1 MFFPDPIFEQSQ
13 VANNVARNK
22 KFQSLK
28 ANIRDTD
35 PQQLIAFTK
44 KYPNAPQSLLIAFT
58 QVGADPESA
67 AVEEI
72 VDKYSITQS
81 EQAAKQ
87 WELASTD
94 GQGNPLMPEH
104 QDMTLNLASIF
115 KGDAQLGVWALLGF
129 ESMGEKVIKINRQ
142 LKYVADLH
150 AYDSMLEDGML
161 PTEAQENLAMYV
173 TNTKIPDIGKDK
185 GTWGELKEYVEMWS
199 ESSKLAGE
207 TAFSAAFREA
217 WNGNPVNFDRN
228 RKFIFESLLAE
239 EDIRYQRLLDMGLS
253 ETEARKIY
261 YDNVGTPIKANEA
274 LGMNEYTSLSA
285 PNRIQ
290 FFEGRKSNYAPGNNI
305 NDMFSISN
313 WWRQKQGLDTGV
325 LQPYSPGRQIAYNVT
340 PSGTTAANTLSG
352 LIDGGV
358 RLLADIPLSKG
369 ISSISK
375 LKNASY
381 TVDKLLDAGKAS
393 KVDNYLNTF
402 NKTIDELEDY
412 VDPFSDKKP
421 LISGKNGQLIRVLKG
436 KERTDYAAGRKLY
449 KQAGIINGT
458 RRSLFRNTATD
469 LMNSPFG
476 RQITKA
482 LTEQDNVAKIMTTP
496 GLDNLDYTVAK
507 QIADARDY
515 LEVRSILD
523 NLFDTGVINQ
533 LPGKQSGLTNAVLR
547 TSALKGKQLLQSKG
561 AVQQTLGKGLSAIG
575 NKDAAYTSAGSAIVS
590 GAKKVTNLV
599 GTKLYGKPVKEVDDF
614 GRLMGFSANI
624 RSGYK
629 PYMNKILSV
638 TPEEGLSFTNRDSAV
653 RNLISHLQVTGYSY
667 DAMKPIVDDLIDIA
681 DGDFEAIQNFA
692 YQQILRDEFIMQ
704 QSGKGIPTQQIAKKI
719 FESNADIRKYFID
732 SLSGEN
738 MPFVGDVMETIVQR
752 GPDGE
757 EINMLVPSLHL
768 LAEASE
774 LAAPLVDYR
783 LINRAMGKVFT
794 TYGNDFESGLRA
806 NLTHTGKNM
815 VNFFK
820 GSDDFKGLIPSK
832 NLTDDAY
839 TLTLDYMTRN
849 VFKPLVLLRGA
860 WFIRVFLEES
870 MRMAAAGLDNMFI
883 HPASHLVWARSHGQ
897 AGKLSKKFLGE
908 SAGGIDSAKIRESLE
923 YKDVTNSVWS
933 AGALKGRPTR
943 GSSMGRDFIE
953 LRRGEDGYVNGIA
966 TELIQLRNDPIARYL
981 AANGYNDASKAWFRS
996 AEALPLRKELAR
1008 LGGKKME
1015 GIVSNARDADAYLA
1029 SVEARIRIKTGEQL
1043 IEGKNYIAGD
1053 KYSYQFGTYGGD
1065 ERLRNAIATGKL
1077 ELPRGTKVDK
1087 ANVIDFIPDVTK
1099 EYSKKKLESIYKG
1112 LSYYVDEGIDF
1123 GLVKGSRPKSEVSG
1137 FLGKI
1142 ENKLDTMT
1150 DIAFK
1155 HLMTKPNAYLSRS
1168 VTWKQYRWQWIN
1180 DNFMD
1185 MSPDLQK
1192 KFVQEAKD
1200 AKIPKKVIDEMRG
1213 QKGVA
1218 TGKIDDYDLANT
1230 QSRAYG
1236 LAATKDLLYDASKK
1250 HLISDITRNIFPFPE
1265 VWFELAQTWSKI
1277 LIQNPYRARQAQL
1290 FTTGAKGS
1298 NTNEY
1303 TGEGFFAPDPNG
1315 SGAEMF
1321 VYPGMDF
1328 MSNAIFGK
1336 DSGVKVAPQ
1345 GFVQGINLLGQ
1356 GFVPGPLPY
1365 VGVLAD
1371 KVLPRHGLGKEI
1383 RGLLYGEFGP
1393 PQLGDVVPVPAWLDK
1408 FVTAAG
1414 LGDDRKQLRAS
1425 TTIDI
1430 YRYGKAVGRDKALL
1444 AQGKLDKY
1452 INKGLSVEDAYL
1464 EYSKRQAAQ
1473 LYIFRGL
1480 SQFVL
1485 PTGWTPRYYIEDV
1498 NGKYWG
1504 AQILANEYRE
1514 LSDKNDNDQ
1523 VAAANEF
1530 IARYGIEH
1538 GWLTAPKTQSKVG
1551 KQSFTDRVLEFQAE
1565 NKELLETLELSK
1577 WYALPDSP
1585 YDERNY
1591 ANMYEAFNTGNR
1603 VTLSPEEYQRQVNDT
1618 RGYFRYSAFKEQVE
1632 AMDLSSADEVQVL
1645 RLMRNHLIETL
1656 PGFQRDY
1663 GSINP
1668 VKARDVLEE
1677 MQAEWTTNKLVLE
1690 LESGKA
1696 FAEFNP
1702 IWEEA
1707 GKISESYGFSDSWWL
1722 TSSAPEA
1729 KALRLGVAQIARNIT
1744 KDYPDFKY
1752 IWIGVY
1758 SRLFR
1763 DDTELIGIFNDS

>member
-22 KFQSLK
+22 KFKNLK
-28 ANIRDTD
+28 KNLNDVD
-35 PQQLIAFTK
+35 PQRLIAFTQ
-44 KYPNAPQSLLIAFT
+44 KYPNAPQSLLIGFT
-58 QVGADPESA
+58 QVGADPNSA
-67 AVEEI
+67 AVEEV
-72 VDKYSITQS
+72 VDRYSISQS

-94 GQGNPLMPEH
+94 GQGNALMPEH
-104 QDMTLNLASIF
+104 QDMTLNLAKAL

-150 AYDSMLEDGML
+150 AYDSMLESGML

-173 TNTKIPDIGKDK
+173 SNTQIPDIGKDK
-185 GTWGELKEYVEMWS
+185 GTWGELKEYAEMWK

-217 WNGNPVNFDRN
+217 WNGNPVNFDRD

-239 EDIRYQRLLDMGLS
+239 DDIRYQRLLDMGLS
-253 ETEARKIY
+253 ETEARKLY

-274 LGMNEYTSLSA
+274 LGMQEYTSLSS

-313 WWRQKQGLDTGV
+313 WWRQKQGLDTGK
-325 LQPYSPGRQIAYNVT
+325 LQPYSPGRQVAYNVT

-352 LIDGGV
+352 FIDGSV
-358 RLLADIPLSKG
+358 RLLADIPLAKG
-369 ISSISK
+369 ISTINK
-375 LKNASY
+375 LKQAPI
-381 TVDKLLDAGKAS
+381 TVDKLLDSQKAA

-402 NKTIDELEDY
+402 NKNINELEDY

-421 LISGKNGQLIRVLKG
+421 LISGKNGQLIRKFKG
-436 KERTDYAAGRKLY
+436 DEGREYAAGRKLY
-449 KQAGIINGT
+449 KQAGVITGT
-458 RRSLFRNTATD
+458 RKSLFRNTTQD

-476 RQITKA
+476 RKITRA
-482 LTEQDNVAKIMTTP
+482 LTEENNVAKLMSTP
-496 GLDNLDYTVAK
+496 GLHNLDYTVVK
-507 QIADARDY
+507 QIADATDY
-515 LEVRSILD
+515 LEVRQILD

-547 TSALKGKQLLQSKG
+547 TSALKGKQLLDSQNVLK
-561 AVQQTLGKGLSAIG
+561 QTVGKGLSAIG
-575 NKDAAYTSAGSAIVS
+575 REDAAFRSVGSYLGGGVKQGINVL
-590 GAKKVTNLV
+590 K
-599 GTKLYGKPVKEVDDF
+599 GKPVEGDAF
-614 GRLMGFSANI
+614 AQLMGFSANI

-638 TPEEGLSFTNRDSAV
+638 TPEEGLSFVNRDSAV
-653 RNLISHLQVTGYSY
+653 RNLISHMQVTGYSY
-667 DAMKPIVDDLIDIA
+667 DAMKPIVDELIAIPE
-681 DGDFEAIQNFA
+681 GNFEAIQNFA

-704 QSGKGIPTQQIAKKI
+704 QTGKNIATQRIAKKI

-732 SLSGEN
+732 SLTGEN

-757 EINMLVPSLHL
+757 EINMVVPSLHL
-768 LAEASE
+768 LAESSE
-774 LAAPLVDYR
+774 LMAPLVDYR
-783 LINRAMGKVFT
+783 LINRALGKVFT
-794 TYGNDFESGLRA
+794 TYGNEFEGGLRA
-806 NLTHTGKNM
+806 NLKHTGKNM
-815 VNFFK
+815 VKAFK
-820 GSDDFKGLIPSK
+820 GGEDFTGIIPSK

-860 WFIRVFLEES
+860 WFIRVFMEES

-883 HPASHLVWARSHGQ
+883 HPANHMIWARSHGQ

-908 SAGGIDSAKIRESLE
+908 SAGGIDSAKIRETFE
-923 YKDVTNSVWS
+923 YKEVTNSAWS

-953 LRRGEDGYVNGIA
+953 LRRGEDGYKQGIA

-981 AANGYNDASKAWFRS
+981 AANGFNDASKAWFRS

-1008 LGGKKME
+1008 LGGNRME
-1015 GIVSNARDADAYLA
+1015 GIVTNARDADAYLA

-1043 IEGKNYIAGD
+1043 VEGTNYIAGD
-1053 KYSYQFGTYGGD
+1053 KYSYKFGTYGGNQN
-1065 ERLRNAIATGKL
+1065 LRNAIATGKL
-1077 ELPRGTKVDK
+1077 ELPRGKKVGK
-1087 ANVIDFIPDVTK
+1087 ANVVGFIPDVAK
-1099 EYSKKKLESIYKG
+1099 EYNKSHLDNIYESV
-1112 LSYYVDEGIDF
+1112 SYFIDEGVDF
-1123 GLVKGSRPKSEVSG
+1123 GLVKGSRPQRNVTG
-1137 FLGKI
+1137 FLGKL
-1142 ENKLDTMT
+1142 ENKLDTYS

-1168 VTWKQYRWQWIN
+1168 VVWKQYRWQWIN

-1185 MSPDLQK
+1185 MSPELQK
-1192 KFVQEAKD
+1192 KFVKEAQE

-1218 TGKIDDYDLANT
+1218 TSKIDDYDLANT

-1236 LAATKDLLYDASKK
+1236 LAATKELLYDASKK

-1277 LIQNPYRARQAQL
+1277 LIANPYRARQAQL

-1315 SGAEMF
+1315 SGSEMF
-1321 VYPGMDF
+1321 IYPGMDF

-1371 KVLPRHGLGKEI
+1371 KVLPRHGLGKDI

-1393 PQLGDVVPVPAWLDK
+1393 PKLGDVVPTPAWLDK
-1408 FVTAAG
+1408 ILSAVG
-1414 LGDDRKQLRAS
+1414 VGEDRQQLRAS
-1425 TTIDI
+1425 TTIDV
-1430 YRYGKAVGRDKALL
+1430 YRYGKAVGRDKSL
-1444 AQGKLDKY
+1444 AEQGKLDKY
-1452 INKGLSVEDAYL
+1452 LNKGMSLDDAYMA
-1464 EYSKRQAAQ
+1464 YSKRQASQ
-1473 LYIFRGL
+1473 LYLFRGL
-1480 SQFVL
+1480 SQFFL
-1485 PTGWTPRYYIEDV
+1485 PTGWTPRYYIEDK

-1514 LSDKNDNDQ
+1514 LVDKNDNDQ
-1523 VAAANEF
+1523 IAAANEF
-1530 IARYGIEH
+1530 LRTYGIEH

-1551 KQSFTDRVLEFQAE
+1551 KQSFTDRVLEFQSK
-1565 NKELLETLELSK
+1565 NKELLKTLELSK

-1591 ANMYEAFNTGNR
+1591 ANMYDAFNKGDR

-1618 RGYFRYSAFKEQVE
+1618 RGYFQYSAFKEQVE
-1632 AMDLSSADEVQVL
+1632 AMGLSSADEVQVL
-1645 RLMRNHLIETL
+1645 KVYRNYLIEQL
-1656 PGFQRDY
+1656 PGFLRGY
-1663 GSINP
+1663 GTINP
-1668 VKARDVLEE
+1668 VKARDILEE
-1677 MQAEWTTNKLVLE
+1677 MQAEWTTNELVLK

-1744 KDYPDFKY
+1744 KEYPDFKY

-1763 DDTELIGIFNDS
+1763 DDTELIGIFN

>member
-22 KFQSLK
+22 KFKNLK
-28 ANIRDTD
+28 ENLNDVD
-35 PQQLIAFTK
+35 PQRLIAFTQ
-44 KYPNAPQSLLIAFT
+44 KYPNAPQSLLIGFT
-58 QVGADPESA
+58 QVGADPNSA
-67 AVEEI
+67 AVEEV
-72 VDKYSITQS
+72 VDRYSISQS

-94 GQGNPLMPEH
+94 GQGNALMPEH
-104 QDMTLNLASIF
+104 QDMTLNLAKAL

-150 AYDSMLEDGML
+150 AYDSMLESGML

-173 TNTKIPDIGKDK
+173 SNTQVPDIGKDK
-185 GTWGELKEYVEMWS
+185 GTWGELKEYTKMWG
-199 ESSKLAGE
+199 EANKLAGE

-239 EDIRYQRLLDMGLS
+239 DDIRYQRLLDMGLS
-253 ETEARKIY
+253 KTEARKLY

-274 LGMNEYTSLSA
+274 LGMQEYTSLSS

-313 WWRQKQGLDTGV
+313 WWRQKQGLDTGK
-325 LQPYSPGRQIAYNVT
+325 LQPYSPGRQVAYNVT

-352 LIDGGV
+352 FIDGSV

-369 ISSISK
+369 ISTINK
-375 LKNASY
+375 LKQAPI
-381 TVDKLLDAGKAS
+381 TVDKLLDSQKAA

-402 NKTIDELEDY
+402 NKNINELEDY

-421 LISGKNGQLIRVLKG
+421 LISGKNGQLIRKFKG
-436 KERTDYAAGRKLY
+436 DEGREYAAGRKLY
-449 KQAGIINGT
+449 KQAGVISGT
-458 RRSLFRNTATD
+458 RKSLFRNTTQD

-476 RQITKA
+476 RKVTKA
-482 LTEQDNVAKIMTTP
+482 LTEENNVAKLMSTP
-496 GLDNLDYTVAK
+496 GLHNLDYTVVK
-507 QIADARDY
+507 QIADATDY
-515 LEVRSILD
+515 LEVRQILD

-547 TSALKGKQLLQSKG
+547 TSALKGKELLDSTNPIK
-561 AVQQTLGKGLSAIG
+561 QTVGKGLSAIG
-575 NKDAAYTSAGSAIVS
+575 KEDAAFLSASSGIVSAG
-590 GAKKVTNLV
+590 KKTANII
-599 GTKLYGKPVKEVDDF
+599 GRNLYGRQAKSPDAFSE
-614 GRLMGFSANI
+614 LMGFSANI

-638 TPEEGLSFTNRDSAV
+638 TPEEGLSFVNRDSAV
-653 RNLISHLQVTGYSY
+653 RNLISHMQVTGYSY
-667 DAMKPIVDDLIDIA
+667 DAMKPIVDELIAIPE
-681 DGDFEAIQNFA
+681 GNFEAIQNFA

-704 QSGKGIPTQQIAKKI
+704 QTGENFATQRIAKKI

-732 SLSGEN
+732 NLTGEN

-757 EINMLVPSLHL
+757 EINMVVPSLHL

-774 LAAPLVDYR
+774 LMAPLVDYR
-783 LINRAMGKVFT
+783 LINRALGKVFT
-794 TYGNDFESGLRA
+794 TYGNDFESGLLS

-815 VNFFK
+815 LKAFK
-820 GSDDFKGLIPSK
+820 GGEDFTGIIPSK

-860 WFIRVFLEES
+860 WFVRVFMEES

-883 HPASHLVWARSHGQ
+883 HPASHMIWARSHGQ
-897 AGKLSKKFLGE
+897 AGRLSKKFLGE
-908 SAGGIDSAKIRESLE
+908 NAGGIDSAKIRETLE
-923 YKDVTNSVWS
+923 YKEVTNSAWS

-953 LRRGEDGYVNGIA
+953 VRPGEKGYDKAIG

-981 AANGYNDASKAWFRS
+981 AANGFNDASKAWFRS

-1008 LGGKKME
+1008 LGGNRME
-1015 GIVSNARDADAYLA
+1015 SIVTNARDADAYLA

-1043 IEGKNYIAGD
+1043 VEGTNYIAGD
-1053 KYSYQFGTYGGD
+1053 KYSYKFGTYGGNQN
-1065 ERLRNAIATGKL
+1065 LRNAIATGKL
-1077 ELPRGTKVDK
+1077 ELPRGKKIGK
-1087 ANVIDFIPDVTK
+1087 ANVVDFLPDVSK
-1099 EYSKKKLESIYKG
+1099 EYTENQLNKIYKG
-1112 LSYYVDEGIDF
+1112 LSYYIDEGVNF
-1123 GLVKGSRPKSEVSG
+1123 GLVKGSRPQKDVTG
-1137 FLGKI
+1137 FLGNI
-1142 ENKLDTMT
+1142 ENRLDKYT

-1168 VTWKQYRWQWIN
+1168 VVWKQYRWQWIN
-1180 DNFMD
+1180 DNFMA
-1185 MSPDLQK
+1185 MTPKLQK
-1192 KFVQEAKD
+1192 KFIKEAQE

-1218 TGKIDDYDLANT
+1218 TSKIDDYDLANT

-1236 LAATKDLLYDASKK
+1236 LSATKELLYDASKK
-1250 HLISDITRNIFPFPE
+1250 HLLSDITRNIFPFPE

-1277 LIQNPYRARQAQL
+1277 LIANPYRARQAQL
-1290 FTTGAKGS
+1290 FSTGAKGS

-1315 SGAEMF
+1315 SGSEMF

-1328 MSNAIFGK
+1328 LSNAIFGK
-1336 DSGVKVAPQ
+1336 NSGVKVAPQ
-1345 GFVQGINLLGQ
+1345 GFVSGINLLGQ

-1365 VGVLAD
+1365 FGVLAD
-1371 KVLPRHGLGKEI
+1371 TVLPRHGISKEV

-1393 PQLGDVVPVPAWLDK
+1393 PSLGDVVPFPAWLDK
-1408 FVTAAG
+1408 ILTAVGA
-1414 LGDDRKQLRAS
+1414 GDDRQQLRAS
-1425 TTIDI
+1425 TTIDV
-1430 YRYGKAVGRDKALL
+1430 YRYGKAVGRDKAL
-1444 AQGKLDKY
+1444 AEQGKLDKY
-1452 INKGLSVEDAYL
+1452 LNKGMSLDDAFMA
-1464 EYSKRQAAQ
+1464 YSKRQAAQ
-1473 LYIFRGL
+1473 LYTFRGL
-1480 SQFVL
+1480 SQFFL
-1485 PTGWTPRYYIEDV
+1485 PTGWTPRYYIEDK
-1498 NGKYWG
+1498 NGQYWG

-1514 LSDKNDNDQ
+1514 LVDKNDSDEI
-1523 VAAANEF
+1523 AGANEF
-1530 IARYGIEH
+1530 LRTYGMEH

-1551 KQSFTDRVLEFQAE
+1551 KQSFTDRVLEFQDE
-1565 NKELLETLELSK
+1565 NKELLETLGLSK
-1577 WYALPDSP
+1577 WYVLPDSP

-1591 ANMYEAFNTGNR
+1591 ANMYESFNKGNR

-1618 RGYFRYSAFKEQVE
+1618 LGYFQYTGFKEQVE
-1632 AMDLSSADEVQVL
+1632 AMDLSNADEIQVL
-1645 RLMRNHLIETL
+1645 RVYRNYLIEQL
-1656 PGFQRDY
+1656 PGFMSDY

-1668 VKARDVLEE
+1668 VKAKDVLKE
-1677 MQAEWTTNKLVLE
+1677 MQAKWTTNELVLK

-1729 KALRLGVAQIARNIT
+1729 KALRMGVAQIARGIT
-1744 KDYPDFKY
+1744 KEYPDFKY

>member
-1 MFFPDPIFEQSQ
+1 VFFPDPIFEQSQ
-13 VANNVARNK
+13 VASNVARNK
-22 KFQSLK
+22 KFKNLK
-28 ANIRDTD
+28 ENLNDVD
-35 PQQLIAFTK
+35 PQRLIAFTQ
-44 KYPNAPQSLLIAFT
+44 KYPNAPQSLLIGFT
-58 QVGADPESA
+58 QVGADPNSA
-67 AVEEI
+67 AVEEV
-72 VDKYSITQS
+72 VDRYSISQS

-87 WELASTD
+87 WELASSD

-104 QDMTLNLASIF
+104 QDMTLNLAKAL

-150 AYDSMLEDGML
+150 AYDSMLESGML

-173 TNTKIPDIGKDK
+173 SNTQVPDIGKDK
-185 GTWGELKEYVEMWS
+185 GTWGELKEYTKMWG
-199 ESSKLAGE
+199 EANKLAGE

-217 WNGNPVNFDRN
+217 WNGNPVNFDRD

-239 EDIRYQRLLDMGLS
+239 DDIRYQRLLDMGLS
-253 ETEARKIY
+253 KTEARKLY

-274 LGMNEYTSLSA
+274 LGMQEYTSLSS

-325 LQPYSPGRQIAYNVT
+325 LQPYSPGRQVAYNVT

-352 LIDGGV
+352 IIDGGI

-369 ISSISK
+369 ISTINK
-375 LKNASY
+375 LKQAPI
-381 TVDKLLDAGKAS
+381 TVDKLLDSQKAA

-402 NKTIDELEDY
+402 NKNINELEDY
-412 VDPFSDKKP
+412 VDPFSNKKP
-421 LISGKNGQLIRVLKG
+421 LISGKNGQLIRKFKG
-436 KERTDYAAGRKLY
+436 DEGREYAAGRKLY
-449 KQAGIINGT
+449 KQAGVISGT
-458 RRSLFRNTATD
+458 RKSLFRNTTQD

-476 RQITKA
+476 RKITKA
-482 LTEQDNVAKIMTTP
+482 LTEENNVAKLMTTP
-496 GLDNLDYTVAK
+496 GLHNLDYTINK
-507 QIADARDY
+507 QIADATDY
-515 LEVRSILD
+515 LEVRQILD

-547 TSALKGKQLLQSKG
+547 TSALKGKELLDSTNPIK
-561 AVQQTLGKGLSAIG
+561 QTIGKGLSAIG
-575 NKDAAYTSAGSAIVS
+575 KEDAAFLSASSGIVSAG
-590 GAKKVTNLV
+590 KKTANVIGRN
-599 GTKLYGKPVKEVDDF
+599 LYGRQAKSPDAFSE
-614 GRLMGFSANI
+614 LMGFSANI

-629 PYMNKILSV
+629 PYLNKILSV
-638 TPEEGLSFTNRDSAV
+638 TPDEGLSFTNRDSAV
-653 RNLISHLQVTGYSY
+653 RNLVSHMQVTGYSY
-667 DAMKPIVDDLIDIA
+667 DAMKPIVDELIAIPE
-681 DGDFEAIQNFA
+681 GNFEAIQNFA

-704 QSGKGIPTQQIAKKI
+704 QTGENFATQRIAKKI
-719 FESNADIRKYFID
+719 FESNADIRKYFVD
-732 SLSGEN
+732 SLTGDN

-752 GPDGE
+752 GPNGE
-757 EINMLVPSLHL
+757 EINMVVPSLHL
-768 LAEASE
+768 LAESSE
-774 LAAPLVDYR
+774 LMAPLVDYR
-783 LINRAMGKVFT
+783 LINRALGKVFT
-794 TYGNDFESGLRA
+794 TYGNDFESGLLS

-815 VNFFK
+815 LKAFK
-820 GSDDFKGLIPSK
+820 GGEDFTGIIPSK

-860 WFIRVFLEES
+860 WFVRVFMEES

-883 HPASHLVWARSHGQ
+883 HPASHMVWARSHGQ
-897 AGKLSKKFLGE
+897 AGRLSKKFLGE
-908 SAGGIDSAKIRESLE
+908 NAGGIDSAKIRETLE
-923 YKDVTNSVWS
+923 YKEVTNSVWS

-953 LRRGEDGYVNGIA
+953 VRPGERGYDKAIG

-981 AANGYNDASKAWFRS
+981 AANGFNDASKAWFRS

-1008 LGGKKME
+1008 LGGNKME
-1015 GIVSNARDADAYLA
+1015 GIVTNARDADAYLA

-1043 IEGKNYIAGD
+1043 VEGTNYIAGD
-1053 KYSYQFGTYGGD
+1053 KYSYKFGTYGGNQN
-1065 ERLRNAIATGKL
+1065 LRNAIATGKL
-1077 ELPRGTKVDK
+1077 ELPRGKKVGK
-1087 ANVIDFIPDVTK
+1087 ANVIDFLPDVSK
-1099 EYSKKKLESIYKG
+1099 EYTKTQLNKIYEG
-1112 LSYYVDEGIDF
+1112 LSYYIDEGVNF
-1123 GLVKGSRPKSEVSG
+1123 GLVKGSRPQTNVTG
-1137 FLGKI
+1137 FLGKL
-1142 ENKLDTMT
+1142 ENKLDTYT

-1168 VTWKQYRWQWIN
+1168 VVWKQYRWQWVN

-1185 MSPDLQK
+1185 MSPKLQK
-1192 KFVQEAKD
+1192 KFIKEAQE

-1218 TGKIDDYDLANT
+1218 TGKIDDYDLANV

-1236 LAATKDLLYDASKK
+1236 LSATKELLYDASKK
-1250 HLISDITRNIFPFPE
+1250 HLLSDITRNIFPFPE

-1277 LIQNPYRARQAQL
+1277 LIANPYRARQAQL
-1290 FTTGAKGS
+1290 FSTGAKGS

-1315 SGAEMF
+1315 SGSEMF

-1328 MSNAIFGK
+1328 LSNAIFGK

-1345 GFVQGINLLGQ
+1345 GFVSGINLLGQ

-1365 VGVLAD
+1365 FGVLAD
-1371 KVLPRHGLGKEI
+1371 TVLPRHGIGKEV

-1393 PQLGDVVPVPAWLDK
+1393 PSLGDVVPFPAWLEK
-1408 FVTAAG
+1408 ILTAVGA
-1414 LGDDRKQLRAS
+1414 GDDRQQLRAS
-1425 TTIDI
+1425 TTIDV
-1430 YRYGKAVGRDKALL
+1430 YRYGKAVGRDKSL
-1444 AQGKLDKY
+1444 AEQGKLDKY
-1452 INKGLSVEDAYL
+1452 LNKGMSLDDAFMA
-1464 EYSKRQAAQ
+1464 YSKRQAAQ
-1473 LYIFRGL
+1473 LYTFRGL
-1480 SQFVL
+1480 SQFFL
-1485 PTGWTPRYYIEDV
+1485 PTGWTPRYYIEDK
-1498 NGKYWG
+1498 NGQYWG

-1514 LSDKNDNDQ
+1514 LVDKNDSDEI
-1523 VAAANEF
+1523 AGANEF
-1530 IARYGIEH
+1530 LRTYGMEH

-1551 KQSFTDRVLEFQAE
+1551 KQSFTDRVLEFQNK
-1565 NKELLETLELSK
+1565 NKELLETLGLSK
-1577 WYALPDSP
+1577 WYVLPDSP

-1591 ANMYEAFNTGNR
+1591 ANMYESFNKGNR

-1618 RGYFRYSAFKEQVE
+1618 RGYFQYTGFKEQVE
-1632 AMDLSSADEVQVL
+1632 AMDLSNADEIQVL
-1645 RLMRNHLIETL
+1645 RVYRNYLIEQL
-1656 PGFQRDY
+1656 PGFMSDY

-1668 VKARDVLEE
+1668 VKAKDVLKE
-1677 MQAEWTTNKLVLE
+1677 MQAKWTTNELVLK

-1729 KALRLGVAQIARNIT
+1729 KALRMGVAQIARSIT
-1744 KDYPDFKY
+1744 KEYPDFKY

>member
-22 KFQSLK
+22 KFKNLK
-28 ANIRDTD
+28 ENLNDVD
-35 PQQLIAFTK
+35 PQRLIAFTQ
-44 KYPNAPQSLLIAFT
+44 KYPNAPQSLLIGFT
-58 QVGADPESA
+58 QVGADPNSA
-67 AVEEI
+67 AVEEV
-72 VDKYSITQS
+72 VDRYSISQS

-94 GQGNPLMPEH
+94 GQGNALMPEH
-104 QDMTLNLASIF
+104 QDMTLNLASVF

-150 AYDSMLEDGML
+150 AYDSMLESGML

-173 TNTKIPDIGKDK
+173 SNTQVPDIGKDK
-185 GTWGELKEYVEMWS
+185 GTWGELKEYTKMWG
-199 ESSKLAGE
+199 EANKLAGE

-217 WNGNPVNFDRN
+217 WNGNPVNFDRD

-239 EDIRYQRLLDMGLS
+239 DDIRYQRLLDMGLS
-253 ETEARKIY
+253 ETEARKLY

-274 LGMNEYTSLSA
+274 LGMQEYTSLSS

-305 NDMFSISN
+305 NDMFSLSN

-325 LQPYSPGRQIAYNVT
+325 LQPYSPGRQVAYNIT

-352 LIDGGV
+352 FIDGSV

-369 ISSISK
+369 ISTINR
-375 LKNASY
+375 LKQSTV
-381 TVDKLLDAGKAS
+381 TVDKLLDAQKAA
-393 KVDNYLNTF
+393 KVDNYLNAF
-402 NKTIDELEDY
+402 NKNVNELEDY
-412 VDPFSDKKP
+412 VDPFTDKKP
-421 LISGKNGQLIRVLKG
+421 LISGKNGQLIRKFKG
-436 KERTDYAAGRKLY
+436 DEGRDYAAGRKLY
-449 KQAGIINGT
+449 KQAGVISGT
-458 RRSLFRNTATD
+458 RTSLFRNTTQD

-476 RQITKA
+476 RKMTKA
-482 LTEQDNVAKIMTTP
+482 LTEEDNVAKLMTTP
-496 GLDNLDYTVAK
+496 GFDNLDYSVVK
-507 QIADARDY
+507 QIADTTDY
-515 LEVRSILD
+515 LEVRKILD

-547 TSALKGKQLLQSKG
+547 TSALKGKELLDSTSALK
-561 AVQQTLGKGLSAIG
+561 QTVGKGLSAIG
-575 NKDAAYTSAGSAIVS
+575 KEDAAFRSVGSYLGGGVKQGINVL
-590 GAKKVTNLV
+590 K
-599 GTKLYGKPVKEVDDF
+599 GKPVQGDAYAQ
-614 GRLMGFSANI
+614 LMGFSANM

-653 RNLISHLQVTGYSY
+653 RNLVSHMQVTGYSY
-667 DAMKPIVDDLIDIA
+667 DAMKPIVDELIAIP
-681 DGDFEAIQNFA
+681 DGNFEAIQNFA

-704 QSGKGIPTQQIAKKI
+704 KTGKTIATQRVAKRI
-719 FESNADIRKYFID
+719 FESNADIRKYFVD
-732 SLSGEN
+732 SLTGDN

-757 EINMLVPSLHL
+757 EINMVIPSLHL
-768 LAEASE
+768 LAESSE
-774 LAAPLVDYR
+774 LMAPLVDYR
-783 LINRAMGKVFT
+783 LINRALGKVFT
-794 TYGNDFESGLRA
+794 TYGNEFESGLRA

-815 VNFFK
+815 IKAFK
-820 GSDDFKGLIPSK
+820 GSDDFTGIIPSK

-860 WFIRVFLEES
+860 WFIRVFMEES
-870 MRMAAAGLDNMFI
+870 MRMAAAGLDNMFA
-883 HPASHLVWARSHGQ
+883 HPANHMIWARSHGQ

-908 SAGGIDSAKIRESLE
+908 SAGGIDSAKIRETLE
-923 YKDVTNSVWS
+923 YKEVTNSAWS

-953 LRRGEDGYVNGIA
+953 LRRGEDGYKQGIS

-981 AANGYNDASKAWFRS
+981 AANGFNDASKAWFRS

-1008 LGGKKME
+1008 LGGNRME
-1015 GIVSNARDADAYLA
+1015 GIVTNARDADAYLA

-1043 IEGKNYIAGD
+1043 VEGTNYIAGD
-1053 KYSYQFGTYGGD
+1053 KYSYKFGTYGGNQN
-1065 ERLRNAIATGKL
+1065 LRNAIATGKL
-1077 ELPRGTKVDK
+1077 ELPRGKKVGK
-1087 ANVIDFIPDVTK
+1087 ANVVGFIPDVAK
-1099 EYSKKKLESIYKG
+1099 EYNKSHLDNIYESI
-1112 LSYYVDEGIDF
+1112 SYFIDEGVDF
-1123 GLVKGSRPKSEVSG
+1123 GLVKGSRPQRDVTG
-1137 FLGKI
+1137 FLGKL
-1142 ENKLDTMT
+1142 ENKLDTYT

-1168 VTWKQYRWQWIN
+1168 VVWKQYRWQWIN

-1185 MSPDLQK
+1185 MSPELQK
-1192 KFVQEAKD
+1192 KFIKEAKE

-1218 TGKIDDYDLANT
+1218 TKKIDDYDLANT

-1236 LAATKDLLYDASKK
+1236 LSATKNLLYDTSKK

-1277 LIQNPYRARQAQL
+1277 LIANPYRARQAQL
-1290 FTTGAKGS
+1290 FSTGAKGS

-1303 TGEGFFAPDPNG
+1303 TGDGFFAPDPNG
-1315 SGAEMF
+1315 SGSEMF

-1328 MSNAIFGK
+1328 LSNAIFGK

-1345 GFVQGINLLGQ
+1345 GFVAGINLLGQ

-1393 PQLGDVVPVPAWLDK
+1393 PKLGDVIPTPSWLDK
-1408 FVTAAG
+1408 MLTAMG
-1414 LGDDRKQLRAS
+1414 IGDDRQQLRAS
-1425 TTIDI
+1425 TTIDV
-1430 YRYGKAVGRDKALL
+1430 YRYGKAVGRDKSLA

-1452 INKGLSVEDAYL
+1452 LNAGMSLDDAYMA
-1464 EYSKRQAAQ
+1464 YSKRQASQ
-1473 LYIFRGL
+1473 LYLFRGL
-1480 SQFVL
+1480 SQFFL
-1485 PTGWTPRYYIEDV
+1485 PTGWTPRYYIEDK

-1514 LSDKNDNDQ
+1514 LVDKNDSDQ
-1523 VAAANEF
+1523 VAGANEF
-1530 IARYGIEH
+1530 LRTYGMEH

-1551 KQSFTDRVLEFQAE
+1551 KQSFTDRVLEFQ
-1565 NKELLETLELSK
+1565 NKNAKVLDVLELSK

-1591 ANMYEAFNTGNR
+1591 ANMYEQFNTGDR

-1632 AMDLSSADEVQVL
+1632 AMGLPSSEEVQVL
-1645 RLMRNHLIETL
+1645 RIYRNYLIEQL

-1663 GSINP
+1663 GSVNP

-1677 MQAEWTTNKLVLE
+1677 MQAEWTTNELVLK

-1707 GKISESYGFSDSWWL
+1707 GNISESYGFSDSWWL

-1729 KALRLGVAQIARNIT
+1729 KALRMGVAQIARNIT
-1744 KDYPDFKY
+1744 KEYPDFKY

-1763 DDTELIGIFNDS
+1763 DDTELIGIFS

>member
-22 KFQSLK
+22 KFKNLK
-28 ANIRDTD
+28 ENLNDVD
-35 PQQLIAFTK
+35 PQRLIAFTQ
-44 KYPNAPQSLLIAFT
+44 KYPNAPQSLLIGFT
-58 QVGADPESA
+58 QVGADPNSA
-67 AVEEI
+67 AVEEV
-72 VDKYSITQS
+72 VDRYSISQS

-94 GQGNPLMPEH
+94 GQGNALMPEH
-104 QDMTLNLASIF
+104 QDMTLNLAKAL

-150 AYDSMLEDGML
+150 AYDSMLESGML

-173 TNTKIPDIGKDK
+173 SNTQVPDIGKDK
-185 GTWGELKEYVEMWS
+185 GTWGELKEYTKMWG
-199 ESSKLAGE
+199 EANKLAGE

-217 WNGNPVNFDRN
+217 WNGNPVNFDRD
-228 RKFIFESLLAE
+228 RKFIFESLIAE
-239 EDIRYQRLLDMGLS
+239 DDIRYQRLLDMGLS
-253 ETEARKIY
+253 ETEARKLY

-274 LGMNEYTSLSA
+274 LGMQEYTSLSS

-325 LQPYSPGRQIAYNVT
+325 LQPYSPGRQVTYNIT

-352 LIDGGV
+352 IIDGGI

-369 ISSISK
+369 ITTINK
-375 LKNASY
+375 LKQAPI
-381 TVDKLLDAGKAS
+381 TVDKLLDSQKAA

-402 NKTIDELEDY
+402 NKNINELEDY

-421 LISGKNGQLIRVLKG
+421 LISGKNGQLIRKFKG
-436 KERTDYAAGRKLY
+436 DEGREYAAGRKLY
-449 KQAGIINGT
+449 KQAGVISGT
-458 RRSLFRNTATD
+458 RKSLFRNTTQD

-476 RQITKA
+476 RKMTRA
-482 LTEQDNVAKIMTTP
+482 LTEEDNVAKLMMTP
-496 GLDNLDYTVAK
+496 GLHNLEHTVVK
-507 QIADARDY
+507 QIADATDY
-515 LEVRSILD
+515 LEVRQILD

-547 TSALKGKQLLQSKG
+547 TSALKGKELLDSTNPIK
-561 AVQQTLGKGLSAIG
+561 QTVGKGLSAIG
-575 NKDAAYTSAGSAIVS
+575 KEDAAFLSASSGIVSAG
-590 GAKKVTNLV
+590 KKTANII
-599 GTKLYGKPVKEVDDF
+599 GRNLYGRQAKSPDAFSE
-614 GRLMGFSANI
+614 LMGFSANI
-624 RSGYK
+624 RSGNK

-638 TPEEGLSFTNRDSAV
+638 TPEEGLSFVNRDSAV
-653 RNLISHLQVTGYSY
+653 RNLISHMQVTGYSY
-667 DAMKPIVDDLIDIA
+667 DAMKPIVDELIAIPE
-681 DGDFEAIQNFA
+681 GNFEAIQNFA

-704 QSGKGIPTQQIAKKI
+704 QTGENFATQRIAKKI

-732 SLSGEN
+732 NLTGEN

-757 EINMLVPSLHL
+757 EINMVVPSLHL

-774 LAAPLVDYR
+774 LMAPLVDYR
-783 LINRAMGKVFT
+783 LINRALGKVFT
-794 TYGNDFESGLRA
+794 TYGNDFESGLLS

-815 VNFFK
+815 LKAFK
-820 GSDDFKGLIPSK
+820 GGEDFTGIIPSK

-860 WFIRVFLEES
+860 WFVRVFMEES

-883 HPASHLVWARSHGQ
+883 HPASHMIWARSHGQ
-897 AGKLSKKFLGE
+897 AGRLSKKFLGE
-908 SAGGIDSAKIRESLE
+908 SAGGIDSAKIRETLE
-923 YKDVTNSVWS
+923 YKEVTNSAWS

-953 LRRGEDGYVNGIA
+953 IRPGEKGYDKAIG

-981 AANGYNDASKAWFRS
+981 AANGFNDASKAWFRS

-1008 LGGKKME
+1008 LGGNRME
-1015 GIVSNARDADAYLA
+1015 SIVTNARDADAYLA

-1043 IEGKNYIAGD
+1043 VEGTNYIAGD
-1053 KYSYQFGTYGGD
+1053 KYSYKFGTYGGNQN
-1065 ERLRNAIATGKL
+1065 LRNAIATGKL
-1077 ELPRGTKVDK
+1077 ELPRGKKVGK
-1087 ANVIDFIPDVTK
+1087 ANVVDFLPDVSK
-1099 EYSKKKLESIYKG
+1099 EYTENQLNKIYKG
-1112 LSYYVDEGIDF
+1112 LSYYIDEGVNF
-1123 GLVKGSRPKSEVSG
+1123 GLVKGSRPQKDVTG

-1142 ENKLDTMT
+1142 ENKLDKYT

-1168 VTWKQYRWQWIN
+1168 VVWKQYRWQWIN
-1180 DNFMD
+1180 DNFMA
-1185 MSPDLQK
+1185 MTPKLQK
-1192 KFVQEAKD
+1192 KFIKEAQE

-1218 TGKIDDYDLANT
+1218 TSKIDDYDLANT

-1236 LAATKDLLYDASKK
+1236 LSATKELLYDASKK
-1250 HLISDITRNIFPFPE
+1250 HLLSDITRNIFPFPE

-1277 LIQNPYRARQAQL
+1277 LIANPYRARQAQL
-1290 FTTGAKGS
+1290 FSTGAKGS

-1315 SGAEMF
+1315 SGSEMF

-1328 MSNAIFGK
+1328 LSNAIFGK

-1345 GFVQGINLLGQ
+1345 GFVSGINLLGQ

-1365 VGVLAD
+1365 FGVAAD
-1371 KVLPRHGLGKEI
+1371 KLLPRHGIGKEV

-1393 PQLGDVVPVPAWLDK
+1393 PSLGDVVPFPAWLDK
-1408 FVTAAG
+1408 ILTAVGA
-1414 LGDDRKQLRAS
+1414 GDDRQQLRAS
-1425 TTIDI
+1425 TTIDV
-1430 YRYGKAVGRDKALL
+1430 YRYGKAVGRDKAL
-1444 AQGKLDKY
+1444 AEQGKLDKY
-1452 INKGLSVEDAYL
+1452 LNKGMSLDDAFMA
-1464 EYSKRQAAQ
+1464 YSKRQAAQ
-1473 LYIFRGL
+1473 LYTFRGL
-1480 SQFVL
+1480 SQFFL
-1485 PTGWTPRYYIEDV
+1485 PTGWTPRYYIEDK
-1498 NGKYWG
+1498 NGQYWG

-1514 LSDKNDNDQ
+1514 LVDKNDSDEI
-1523 VAAANEF
+1523 AGANEF
-1530 IARYGIEH
+1530 LRTYGMEH

-1551 KQSFTDRVLEFQAE
+1551 KQSFTDRVLEFQDE
-1565 NKELLETLELSK
+1565 NKELLETLGLSK
-1577 WYALPDSP
+1577 WYVLPDSP

-1591 ANMYEAFNTGNR
+1591 ANMYESFNKGNR

-1618 RGYFRYSAFKEQVE
+1618 RGYFQYTGFKEQVE
-1632 AMDLSSADEVQVL
+1632 AMDLSNADEIQVL
-1645 RLMRNHLIETL
+1645 RVYRNYLIEQL
-1656 PGFQRDY
+1656 PGFMSDY

-1668 VKARDVLEE
+1668 VKAKDVLKE
-1677 MQAEWTTNKLVLE
+1677 MQAKWTTNELVLK

-1729 KALRLGVAQIARNIT
+1729 KALRMGVAQIARGIT
-1744 KDYPDFKY
+1744 KEYPDFKY